1 MRYALYTARRQL
13 FSDAVSYSSDGRRFA
28 TMQKAADTVTQSMLD
43 DDGPAFIHDTKESG
57 YSKWFKVVGIRQI
70 AGVEVVSLD
79 KPPFDYP
86 LPVNA
91 YYVCDDSAFS
101 VRGRGGVSY
110 HVMYGNPW
118 TAVGAAQ
125 DEFDT
130 LSEAV
135 EYMRHHAGDSP
146 MFRVKLERRH
156 GEHSAKEIK

>member
-28 TMQKAADTVTQSMLD
+28 TMQKAGDTVTQEMLEN
-43 DDGPAFIHDTKESG
+43 GPVYFYDTKEQG
-57 YSKWFKVVGIRQI
+57 YFKWFKAVALHPM
-70 AGVEVVSLD
+70 AGLETQSLD
-79 KPPFDYP
+79 APPFDYP
-86 LPVNA
+86 MPVNA

-118 TAVGAAQ
+118 TAVGVAQ

-130 LSEAV
+130 LAEAM
-135 EYMRHHAGDSP
+135 EYMRHHTGDSP

-156 GEHSAKEIK
+156 GEHSVNEIR